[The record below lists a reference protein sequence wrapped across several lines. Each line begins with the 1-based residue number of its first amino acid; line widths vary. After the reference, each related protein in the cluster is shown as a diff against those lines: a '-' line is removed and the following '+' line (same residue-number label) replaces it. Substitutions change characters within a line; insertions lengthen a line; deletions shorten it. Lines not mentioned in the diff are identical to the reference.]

1 MRTCP
6 DDGCCDIHCAD
17 GIEKYFRIKRAGPD
31 LACCVGVLVLQG
43 VMIEISR
50 IEAVGLLWQHSP
62 LLRGAARTLEYMIDN
77 GPIPLTPRKALTRR
91 FVQWAAE
98 VFDWPGFSVA
108 ELYAVNKVLNEADFP
123 PLVVLH
129 ELLVST
135 KLARHYKDT
144 LVITKQGRALANAPS
159 QLWQLLVDVLLWQ
172 TDHGRYMRHHFAFD
186 ADWLQVL
193 EVLNVAAHEGASEV
207 EICAELLGIDEAE
220 VRRDFVTGLVFYMFV
235 LRPLS
240 WAGLLAEARAD
251 SSLRAE
257 TMFVKT
263 PLWPLAW
270 RFASDEL
277 LPKIIVH

>member
-1 MRTCP
+1 MVAP
-6 DDGCCDIHCAD
+6 G
-17 GIEKYFRIKRAGPD
+17 
-31 LACCVGVLVLQG
+31 LACCAGVLVLQG
-43 VMIEISR
+43 AMIEISR

-62 LLRGAARTLEYMIDN
+62 LLRGAARTLGYMIDN
-77 GPIPLTPRKALTRR
+77 GPIPLTPRQALTRR
-91 FVQWAAE
+91 FVEWAAE
-98 VFDWPGFSVA
+98 VFDWPGFTVA

-129 ELLVST
+129 ELLVSA
-135 KLARHYKDT
+135 KLARHYNGT

-172 TDHGRYMRHHFAFD
+172 TDHGRSMRHHFAFD
-186 ADWLQVL
+186 ADWSQVL
-193 EVLNVAAHEGASEV
+193 EVLNVAAHEGASRV
-207 EICAELLGIDEAE
+207 EICAELLGIDEADM
-220 VRRDFVTGLVFYMFV
+220 RRDYVTGLVFYMFV

-240 WAGLLAEARAD
+240 WAGLLAEARPD
-251 SSLRAE
+251 SGLPAE